1 MSVYIHAQGGGQ
13 EHFYFSQVTE
23 GVQVSTR
30 ILTDGDTEYLQVIT
44 ILPSSFNIKT
54 LSKDI
59 KYISVKAQNV
69 FYKQPNDFIPYKRF
83 VVIQWTCKDKVQ
95 SGWGKLTNYMTPT
108 PTSNNKNVY
117 YYRGAARLQSY
128 ILNDDPEEALSE
140 NSSSF
145 IGITPENEIFTE
157 IWSSTKANL
166 KPSTLIGSD
175 TTQKIWL
182 DICIGF

>member
-1 MSVYIHAQGGGQ
+1 M
-13 EHFYFSQVTE
+13 
-23 GVQVSTR
+23 
-30 ILTDGDTEYLQVIT
+30 
-44 ILPSSFNIKT
+44 
-54 LSKDI
+54 
-59 KYISVKAQNV
+59 
-69 FYKQPNDFIPYKRF
+69 
-83 VVIQWTCKDKVQ
+83 
-95 SGWGKLTNYMTPT
+95 
-108 PTSNNKNVY
+108 
-117 YYRGAARLQSY
+117 QSY

-157 IWSSTKANL
+157 IWLSTKANL